1 MRNKRITVKKY
12 GKPVAEFYVTAQ
24 ELKLADRLGLPR
36 STYILMKAKLAVP
49 PEKTEMLTDEE
60 LTYLLDGPETTPHD

>member
-24 ELKLADRLGLPR
+24 ELKLADRLGIPR
-36 STYILMKAKLAVP
+36 RTYILMKAKLAVP
-49 PEKTEMLTDEE
+49 PTDEE
-60 LTYLLDGPETTPHD
+60 LTYLLDEPEITPHD

>member
-24 ELKLADRLGLPR
+24 ELKLADRLGIPK
-36 STYILMKAKLAVP
+36 SVYIMMKAKLAVP
-49 PEKTEMLTDEE
+49 PTDEE
-60 LTYLLDGPETTPHD
+60 LTYPLDGPETTPHD

>member
-1 MRNKRITVKKY
+1 VRNKRITVKKY

-36 STYILMKAKLAVP
+36 STYILMKAKLAAP
-49 PEKTEMLTDEE
+49 PTDEE
-60 LTYLLDGPETTPHD
+60 LKYLLDGPEITPHD